1 MCNVAEKGQWL
12 LCNGAGGPIVKKA
25 IRVLAVLIPT
35 LALAAVGFVFVHGAG
50 ASGSSCTATGFSRD
64 NINLTAA
71 LVNPK
76 GTVSGEV
83 NAAGCNIGVYYGSGA
98 KGTVDNATIHN
109 ANYFGVVNNG
119 GAVDILNSNIHDIGE
134 HPLNG
139 SQHGVGVYFA
149 IEGGATGKIEQNH
162 IWNYQKGGIVVNG
175 VGTKATI
182 SHNTV
187 LGQGAVNYIAQNGI
201 QIGYGAKAT
210 VSYNIVQGN
219 SYSGA
224 GDTAS
229 GGIIVVGGSC
239 YSGALSIGST
249 INHNIVVGNDIG
261 VWLSNLD
268 GNTCVPTLTPTKI
281 KANNNVIS
289 YDAVNNTT
297 GNGPGAGYQA
307 GIADQG
313 DADMMDNNGICGV
326 GYTPVTPPPYL
337 YFIDLTVTNS
347 PTATGNY
354 SCLNGSPISA
364 SMSALNRVQSHRH
377 AVVAQAIH

>member
-1 MCNVAEKGQWL
+1 M
-12 LCNGAGGPIVKKA
+12 KKA

-175 VGTKATI
+175 AGSSASVRD
-182 SHNTV
+182 NTV
-187 LGQGAVNYIAQNGI
+187 NGQGPVAYIAQNGI
-201 QIGYGAKAT
+201 QIGYGANASVMGNT
-210 VSYNIVQGN
+210 VTGN
-219 SYSGA
+219 SYTGTS
-224 GDTAS
+224 TVS
-229 GGIIVVGGSC
+229 GGIIVVGGPC
-239 YSGALSIGST
+239 YGEAYTVGTQI
-249 INHNIVVGNDIG
+249 VGNTVVNNDVG
-261 VWLSNLD
+261 VFLTNLD
-268 GNTCVPTLTPTKI
+268 ANCGAPATATNI
-281 KANNNVIS
+281 KV
-289 YDAVNNTT
+289 VNNTISDDAVT
-297 GNGPGAGYQA
+297 NNYGGFSYQA
-307 GIADQG
+307 GISDVG
-313 DADMMDNNGICGV
+313 NNDKMINNTISGV
-326 GYTPVTPPPYL
+326 GYTPDNTHYL
-337 YFIDLTVTNS
+337 VAIDADTSFTNR
-347 PTATGNY
+347 PK
-354 SCLNGSPISA
+354 I
-364 SMSALNRVQSHRH
+364 H
-377 AVVAQAIH
+377 ANTIN